1 MARGR
6 PPSRLLRTR
15 PSRASENRHSTKE
28 SRVAV
33 HQEAMG
39 PVASRLVLENEHV
52 KIWEA
57 DVGPGEDFPLHH
69 HAYDYVLF
77 TTGVPAVLELRD
89 FGRPPSTVAV
99 PAHAAIFIPC
109 GGTES
114 YSNVGKTRFTEVLIE
129 VKRPRRP
136 DQEHVDFATSNAL
149 AGRDP
154 LPGVVHLLENSRVR
168 IVETLLA
175 PGQSTGVSIQPDDAA
190 VYVLSGSKVK
200 VVEQEGQ
207 ARRSFEEARADN
219 SAGWTRG
226 GISRE
231 LVNLGDRTYR

>member
-1 MARGR
+1 M
-6 PPSRLLRTR
+6 
-15 PSRASENRHSTKE
+15 
-28 SRVAV
+28 AV

-77 TTGVPAVLELRD
+77 TTGVSALLELRD
-89 FGRPPSTVAV
+89 YGRPPTTVPV
-99 PAHAAIFIPC
+99 PAHAAIFIPA

-114 YSNVGKTRFTEVLIE
+114 YSNVGKTRFTEVLVE

-136 DQEHVDFATSNAL
+136 DQERVDFATSNAL
-149 AGRDP
+149 AGRDA
-154 LPGVVHLLENSRVR
+154 LSGVVHLLENSRVR

-175 PGQSTGVSIQPDDAA
+175 PGESTGMSRPGDDAA
-190 VYVLSGSKVK
+190 VFVLSGGKVK
-200 VVEQEGQ
+200 VVEQDGQ
-207 ARRSFEEARADN
+207 GKRSFEENRASS
-219 SAGWTRG
+219 SACWQAG
-226 GISRE
+226 GVSRE
-231 LVNLGDRTYR
+231 LVNLGAHPYRELSVQVK

>member
-1 MARGR
+1 MA
-6 PPSRLLRTR
+6 
-15 PSRASENRHSTKE
+15 E
-28 SRVAV
+28 
-33 HQEAMG
+33 HQEASG
-39 PVASRLVLENEHV
+39 PVASKLLLENDQV

-77 TTGVPAVLELRD
+77 TTGDPALLEVRD
-89 FGRPPSTVAV
+89 YGRPPSTVPV
-99 PAHAAIFIPC
+99 PPHAAIFIPA

-136 DQEHVDFATSNAL
+136 GQEHVDFATSNAL

-168 IVETLLA
+168 ILETTLA
-175 PGQSTGVSIQPDDAA
+175 PGESTGMTPQADDAA
-190 VYVLSGSKVK
+190 VFVLRGAKVR
-200 VVEQEGQ
+200 VVEQDEKGK
-207 ARRSFEEARADN
+207 RSSEDLRADN
-219 SAGWTRG
+219 AALWQPG
-226 GISRE
+226 GGVSRE
-231 LVNLGDRTYR
+231 VVNIGSSPYREVSVQVK

>member
-1 MARGR
+1 
-6 PPSRLLRTR
+6 
-15 PSRASENRHSTKE
+15 
-28 SRVAV
+28 VAE
-33 HQEAMG
+33 HPTG
-39 PVASRLVLENEHV
+39 PVASKLLLENEDV

-89 FGRPPSTVAV
+89 YGRPPSTVAV
-99 PAHAAIFIPC
+99 PAHAAIFIPS

-114 YSNVGKTRFTEVLIE
+114 YSNVGKTRFTEVLVEI
-129 VKRPRRP
+129 KRPRRP

-154 LPGVVHLLENSRVR
+154 LPGVVHLLENSLVR

-175 PGQSTGVSIQPDDAA
+175 PGQSTGASKQADDAA
-190 VYVLSGSKVK
+190 VFILSGSKVR

-207 ARRSFEEARADN
+207 AKRSFEEARADH
-219 SAGWTRG
+219 STCWVSG
-226 GISRE
+226 GVNRE
-231 LVNLGDRTYR
+231 LLNLGDRTYREVSVHVK

>member
-1 MARGR
+1 MAEHRGE
-6 PPSRLLRTR
+6 L
-15 PSRASENRHSTKE
+15 
-28 SRVAV
+28 
-33 HQEAMG
+33 G
-39 PVASRLVLENEHV
+39 PVASKLALENEHV

-77 TTGVPAVLELRD
+77 TTGVPALLELRD
-89 FGRPPSTVAV
+89 YGRPPSTVPV
-99 PAHAAIFIPC
+99 PAHAAIFIPA

-129 VKRPRRP
+129 IKRPRRS
-136 DQEHVDFATSNAL
+136 DQEQVDFATSNAL

-175 PGQSTGVSIQPDDAA
+175 PGESTGMSKQADDAA
-190 VYVLSGSKVK
+190 VFVLNGSKIK
-200 VVEQEGQ
+200 LVEDDGRNQ
-207 ARRSFEEARADN
+207 RSLEQSRAND
-219 SAGWTRG
+219 SAVWQTG
-226 GISRE
+226 GVSRE
-231 LVNLGDRTYR
+231 MINIGSHPYRELSVQVK

>member
-1 MARGR
+1 
-6 PPSRLLRTR
+6 
-15 PSRASENRHSTKE
+15 
-28 SRVAV
+28 VAEHHEV
-33 HQEAMG
+33 SG
-39 PVASRLVLENEHV
+39 PVASKLLLENDHI

-77 TTGVPAVLELRD
+77 TTGDPALLELRD
-89 FGRPPSTVAV
+89 YGRPPSTVPV
-99 PAHAAIFIPC
+99 PAHAAIFIPA

-136 DQEHVDFATSNAL
+136 DQERVDFATSNAL

-168 IVETLLA
+168 IVETWLT
-175 PGQSTGVSIQPDDAA
+175 PGESTGMARQSDDAA
-190 VYVLSGSKVK
+190 IFVLSGTKVK
-200 VVEQEGQ
+200 VVEQDDRG
-207 ARRSFEEARADN
+207 RRSFEDSRADN
-219 SAGWTRG
+219 AALWQPG
-226 GISRE
+226 GGVSRE
-231 LVNLGDRTYR
+231 VVNIGNRPYRELSVQVK